1 MDHRSA
7 SRNAA
12 RAQIVDLDEAR
23 ERLAGRNAGE
33 LNSTAPVSHADAP
46 AAPPSR
52 TAQSGAAPAD
62 TANLPGELSAKG
74 AQFEQFKTALTAY
87 LKAADIER
95 IAAAYVYSDEAHLGQ
110 MRASGEEYITHPLA
124 VAGICASWKLDTQAL
139 MAALLHDIVEDT
151 GITVKDVAARF
162 GAPVGDLV
170 DGLSKLDKI
179 EFESRETAQAEN
191 FRKMLLAMARDVR
204 VILVKLADRLHNM
217 RTIGSLRSDKRR
229 RIARETIEIYAPIA
243 HRLGLNQ
250 VYRELQDLSFANL
263 YPRRFA
269 VISKAIKLARG
280 NRRDG
285 VNKILEAIQRALPEA
300 GIEAKVYGREK
311 HVYGIYRKMV
321 EKKLTFSQVLDV
333 YGFRVVV
340 KDIATSYHTLGVLH
354 ALYKPVPGKF
364 KDYIAIPKVNGYQSL
379 HTTLIGPFG
388 TPVELQI
395 RTADMHRVAEAGVA
409 AHWLYKTDD
418 AAISDVQK
426 KTHKWLQ
433 SLLDIQNSSGDPAE
447 FLEHVKVDL
456 FPDEVYVFTPK
467 GRIMSLPRGATA
479 VDFAYTVHTG
489 VGDACVGCK
498 INNEPMPLRTELKN
512 GDLVEVI
519 TSSGSQ
525 PNSGWLGFVRTG
537 KARAH
542 IRHYMKTMKFEESA
556 SLGERLLGQALRAVG
571 INDIELDSARWD
583 KLLRDTGAK
592 SRNDLFADI
601 GLGKRLA
608 AVVARR
614 LQAGAPGTQGAH
626 GAHGGHGMSHAGASG
641 AGQGTSGGGNALL
654 PGGAESA
661 GSEHRRELRAP
672 PVLIRGADG
681 MAVQLA
687 HCCQPIPGDPIVG
700 LISKGQGLAI
710 HTHDCKTIAK
720 ARGRQHHD
728 WVDVE
733 WDADPDRHFTV
744 GIRII
749 VTNGRGILAKVAA
762 ALTSAD
768 TNITNVHTSD
778 DESGNYANME
788 FSIQVADRQHL
799 AKVMRRLRRV
809 QEVVRILRV
818 RH

>member
-23 ERLAGRNAGE
+23 ERLAGRSSGNPGNPGDSNGSGRSASG
-33 LNSTAPVSHADAP
+33 LP
-46 AAPPSR
+46 ANQHSAY
-52 TAQSGAAPAD
+52 
-62 TANLPGELSAKG
+62 ELSANELSATELSTKG
-74 AQFEQFKTALTAY
+74 AQFEQFKTALAAY

-124 VAGICASWKLDTQAL
+124 VAGICAAWKLDAQAL
-139 MAALLHDIVEDT
+139 MAALLHDVVEDT

-162 GAPVGDLV
+162 GTPVGDLV

-179 EFESRETAQAEN
+179 EFESQETAQAEN

-229 RIARETIEIYAPIA
+229 RIARETLDIYAPIA

-300 GIEAKVYGREK
+300 GIEARVYGREK

-340 KDIATSYHTLGVLH
+340 KDIATSYHALGILH

-525 PNSGWLGFVRTG
+525 PNPGWLGFVRTG

-571 INDIELDSARWD
+571 INDIEIDSARWD

-614 LQAGAPGTQGAH
+614 LQAGGPVGHGA
-626 GAHGGHGMSHAGASG
+626 AHGGALG
-641 AGQGTSGGGNALL
+641 AGQAAGDLAAGEAPAFGADGTGR
-654 PGGAESA
+654 
-661 GSEHRRELRAP
+661 EHRRELRAP

-700 LISKGQGLAI
+700 LISKGHGLAI

-799 AKVMRRLRRV
+799 ATVMRRLRRV
-809 QEVVRILRV
+809 QEVVRILRI